1 MASVVLHSDFKS
13 DKISSSAVDKNK
25 KGGKFVKLSYTGPK
39 GPQRMTIQT
48 PTIPLIFGVS
58 PYQDSASGEIQS
70 YSIDISFRNENTQ
83 DFLDKMRHLDSKIV
97 ELATA
102 NSKEWFGKTMSQAL
116 VDEFYRRLVREPSNA
131 QYAPVMK
138 TKISLVNGEPGCLF
152 YDEECKPTTMDAFV
166 KGAQV
171 KLILECDRVWF
182 INKSFGVSWRVL
194 QARVISRPRRLDT
207 YSFQTDDN
215 DGDDVDMNTAHGTGN
230 GNGNAYDDDDDIV
243 AAMLGDGSD
252 GAM

>member
-1 MASVVLHSDFKS
+1 MASVVLHSDFTAE
-13 DKISSSAVDKNK
+13 KISCTPIEKNK
-25 KGGKFVKLSYTGPK
+25 KGGRFVKLSYAGPK
-39 GPQRMTIQT
+39 GPQRLTIQT

-70 YSIDISFRNENTQ
+70 YSIDISFRNDNTK
-83 DFLDKMRHLDSKIV
+83 DFLEKMRQFDTKIV

-116 VDEFYRRLVREPSNA
+116 VDEFYRRLVREPTNA

-152 YDEECKPTTMDAFV
+152 YDEECKPATMDAFV
-166 KGAQV
+166 RGAEI

-207 YSFQTDDN
+207 YSFQADDN
-215 DGDDVDMNTAHGTGN
+215 DGEETRND
-230 GNGNAYDDDDDIV
+230 AYDDDDGVV
-243 AAMLGDGSD
+243 AAMLGNGSD